1 MIVDKGE
8 TRSPSTNYELADL
21 HANYT
26 SDKLVLTSLGGYFQQ
41 LYYVV
46 ASILEK
52 YGDDLNDFYKRRK
65 ENPNDENSKKA
76 NSYRELMI
84 EQFFLPLLVS
94 YFRDSKCDAFSIV
107 VSAELAHCFDQIK
120 VAIAPSGHYDMSKLS
135 KEQWIKFRYHF
146 IEERMKHPLWI
157 ENNNKKAMELI
168 LSALALIICKKIP
181 AELAISKI
189 DNLHNKV
196 RLLPPPQG
204 EQKPQGAVV
213 RLTKVTRP
221 GTPNENEAAKEE
233 VELDQ
238 NHKAVAMNGRSDKLP
253 YTVPVINQYAASEVR
268 ADFLRHM

>member
-1 MIVDKGE
+1 MKNEIFKMIVDKGE
-8 TRSPSTNYELADL
+8 TKSPSANYELADL

-26 SDKLVLTSLGGYFQQ
+26 SDKLVLTALGGYFQQ

-46 ASILEK
+46 ASVLEK

-65 ENPNDENSKKA
+65 ENPSDENSKKA

-107 VSAELAHCFDQIK
+107 VSNELAHCFEQIK
-120 VAIAPSGHYDMSKLS
+120 VGLAPSGHYDMTKLS

-168 LSALALIICKKIP
+168 LSALAMIICKKVP
-181 AELAISKI
+181 AELAIPKI

-204 EQKPQGAVV
+204 EQKPLGAVV
-213 RLTKVTRP
+213 RLTKVMRP
-221 GTPNENEAAKEE
+221 TTPNEN
-233 VELDQ
+233 
-238 NHKAVAMNGRSDKLP
+238 
-253 YTVPVINQYAASEVR
+253 
-268 ADFLRHM
+268 